1 MILLDALQLIH
12 NEPNEELT
20 LMIYQKDCLLVTTQM
35 KDLTFAQVRDYFY
48 HKVEETV
55 FNTEKKV
62 IRITIDWN

>member
-1 MILLDALQLIH
+1 MVLLDALQLIH
-12 NEPNEELT
+12 NEPNEELA

-48 HKVEETV
+48 HEVEETV